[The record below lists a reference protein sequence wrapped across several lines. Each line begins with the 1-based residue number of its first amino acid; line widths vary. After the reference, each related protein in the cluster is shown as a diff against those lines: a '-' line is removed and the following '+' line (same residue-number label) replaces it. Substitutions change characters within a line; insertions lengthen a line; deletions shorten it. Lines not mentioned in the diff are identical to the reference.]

1 VRLYKTTNNK
11 EQNIMAKKESSFV
24 NMVLTLFVV
33 TAVAALA
40 LGGVYNVTKGPIA
53 IAKRQ
58 KVEKAIGKVV
68 PGFDTIVAEYKVLP
82 EGGRDSLTFFEAV
95 DDNGE
100 VLGTAIKTYTDEG
113 FSGRFWIMV
122 GFNSNGIINNTAVL
136 EHKETPGLGD
146 KMEKK
151 KSFNKKTGKSWSDQ
165 FNEKSP
171 MDFTLK
177 VSKDG
182 GDVDAITAATI
193 SSRAF
198 CDAVQRA
205 YDEFGKQNEE

>member
-1 VRLYKTTNNK
+1 
-11 EQNIMAKKESSFV
+11 MAKKESSFV

-40 LGGVYNVTKGPIA
+40 LGGVYNVTKEPIA
-53 IAKRQ
+53 LAKRL
-58 KVEKAIGKVV
+58 KIERAIGEVL
-68 PGFDTIVAEYKVLP
+68 PEFDSIIESKVLP
-82 EGGRDSLTFFEAV
+82 EGGKDSLTFYNATKQ
-95 DDNGE
+95 GE
-100 VLGTAIKTYTDEG
+100 IVGTAIRTYTDVG

-122 GFNSNGIINNTAVL
+122 GFVDGDIVSGTSVL

-146 KMEKK
+146 KMDKK
-151 KSFNKKTGKSWSDQ
+151 KSDWSGQ
-165 FNEKSP
+165 FKNVNLTEYK
-171 MDFTLK
+171 LK
-177 VSKDG
+177 VKKDG

-205 YDEFGKQNEE
+205 YDELKKSE